1 MRMLTCV
8 LALLTA
14 LTLYPQ
20 GVSDIFAVE
29 DIHVACP
36 VGTVPRLPYRVWVH
50 YADGTAEW
58 RQVRWP
64 IAVPDREQ
72 ALREMASVYPLGRI
86 GTPEEAAAL
95 IAFLASPAAAFVTGA
110 VWGVDGGLTA

>member
-1 MRMLTCV
+1 MFTRA
-8 LALLTA
+8 LALELAGFGVRVNAIAPGDILTP
-14 LTLYPQ
+14 LTEKQL
-20 GVSDIFAVE
+20 A
-29 DIHVACP
+29 AM
-36 VGTVPRLPYRVWVH
+36 
-50 YADGTAEW
+50 
-58 RQVRWP
+58 
-64 IAVPDREQ
+64 PDREQ